1 MLQLKLRSLEGRLA
15 STKREESLNKKRR
28 VLLVSWLF
36 FILASLCF
44 VSAVQL
50 SASIDSPSI
59 TWEHDF
65 GENITGITVTDGK
78 VFVLLVHGDFFC
90 MDQQT
95 GNVSWSYSLGGYL
108 LPYGDKPLI
117 YVDAGRLFVISGSQG
132 KRLSCFEMD
141 SGKPLWD
148 YDSTQ
153 SPLKSSFTI
162 ANGKVL
168 IDGKILNGTDGQV
181 LWGVSDHPDFAGE
194 LTFVNNHV
202 LAGSGSIVNDTL
214 RLNSINPDNGN
225 VLWSARISTPLDAQP
240 VVADGR
246 VIIWNPNIYQ
256 VMLCLNE
263 TDGSLLWSSDAG
275 AQSLLRT
282 RPLVTDGLVLFGAS
296 DNYLYA
302 LDEED
307 GLVSWRFYQE
317 NLTEQFFGPVTSDQR
332 AFFVSQGCAFALS
345 KADGTSAWATDNL
358 SISTIC
364 ASPASLLY
372 ATAGRSS
379 YAQSAANLY
388 ALNVNNG
395 AVNWTQNYVYW
406 VLRPVPAYNKVFV
419 PADLKVIAYDDAGVP
434 EFEEPENPEQPNTS
448 LILLLAVIAVVVI
461 VIMLFYRMKRRR
473 NYSLKGGFE

>member
-1 MLQLKLRSLEGRLA
+1 
-15 STKREESLNKKRR
+15 
-28 VLLVSWLF
+28 LF
-36 FILASLCF
+36 SILASVCF
-44 VSAVQL
+44 FSAVQL
-50 SASIDSPSI
+50 SASIGSPSI
-59 TWEHDF
+59 AWEHDF
-65 GENITGITVTDGK
+65 GENISEMTVTDGK

-117 YVDAGRLFVISGSQG
+117 YVEAGRLFVISGSQG
-132 KRLSCFEMD
+132 KRLTCFDMD
-141 SGKPLWD
+141 SGKLLWD
-148 YDSTQ
+148 YVSTQ
-153 SPLKSSFTI
+153 SPITSSFTI

-168 IDGKILNGTDGQV
+168 IDGKILNGADGQV
-181 LWGVSDHPDFAGE
+181 LWDVSDHPDFVGE

-202 LAGSGSIVNDTL
+202 LAGNGSIVNDTL

-225 VLWSARISTPLDAQP
+225 ILWSARISTPLDAEP
-240 VVADGR
+240 VVAGGR

-307 GLVSWRFYQE
+307 GLVTWRFYQE
-317 NLTEQFFGPVTSDQR
+317 NLTGQFFGPITSNQR
-332 AFFVSQGCAFALS
+332 VFFVSQARVFTLS
-345 KADGTSAWATDNL
+345 EADGASAWATDNL

-379 YAQSAANLY
+379 YAQSEANLY
-388 ALNVNNG
+388 AINVNNG
-395 AVNWTQNYVYW
+395 AVNWTQNYIYW
-406 VLRPVPAYNKVFV
+406 VLQPVPAYNKVFV

-434 EFEEPENPEQPNTS
+434 EFEESENPEQPNTKIM
-448 LILLLAVIAVVVI
+448 ILLLAVIAVVSV
-461 VIMLFYRMKRRR
+461 VVMLFYRMKRRR
-473 NYSLKGGFE
+473 NYSMKGDFE